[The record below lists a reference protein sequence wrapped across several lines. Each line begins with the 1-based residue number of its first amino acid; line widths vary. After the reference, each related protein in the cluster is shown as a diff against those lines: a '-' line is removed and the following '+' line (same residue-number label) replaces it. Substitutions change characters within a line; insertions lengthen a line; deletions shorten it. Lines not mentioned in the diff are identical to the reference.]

1 MSYNDAAQSSNGME
15 LLDTPT
21 PGHDGVV
28 YKKEFEIR
36 LNKFRDDFISP
47 VFTEINNTLNDL
59 DKNVAVL
66 KEKIDSL
73 AKQFDT
79 FKEDINDIKT
89 TLSKMPSNDYLQ
101 LTIKNSINDNPRLK
115 KIDDL
120 PDTNAMQVAISKELD
135 SRFTKKWTLI
145 GIIIAVITAIASP
158 IVQWVFD
165 KLVSH

>member
-15 LLDTPT
+15 LLDNPT

-47 VFTEINNTLNDL
+47 VFTEINNTLNNL

-89 TLSKMPSNDYLQ
+89 TLSNMPSTDYLQ

-158 IVQWVFD
+158 IVQWGFD